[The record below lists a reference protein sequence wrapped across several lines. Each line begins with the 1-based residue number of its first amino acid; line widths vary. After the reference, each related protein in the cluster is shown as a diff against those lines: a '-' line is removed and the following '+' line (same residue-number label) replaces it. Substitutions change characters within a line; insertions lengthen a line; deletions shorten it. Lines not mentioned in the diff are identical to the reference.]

1 MTGCG
6 CGCVCCACVIRVA
19 VCVLTPGART
29 VQAHD
34 VTRSRGLRQSPTKPL
49 STNAPVSAG
58 TRGFVL
64 SPAGRAAVAAAWD
77 ADAYDG
83 GDAASASARS
93 PQPTP
98 VASTPAA
105 RGAATTPVVSSAP
118 PLPDPTPSRA
128 TPSPS
133 PGTGTYSHPA
143 PPPTSDSDA
152 AASVERG
159 RRLLR
164 AEYDHRVQQLQ
175 QAVAAAEQRAADAI
189 VGRDNAR
196 SQHLKELEAARQA
209 HQRDMDEARRRWRR
223 EADGIINAAITT
235 EQAKAQG
242 LVTASQAEEQG
253 LRAKLED
260 AMASLSHLDEL
271 AKSQEVRTATV
282 CLDLWLCMCGCVCV
296 CVAVCG
302 SVCVALCV
310 AVCTYVGL
318 YVRVLLTCG
327 WLGVW
332 FARPRRNRHSCRS
345 SCNKPTPVPPPM
357 QQLPHSANKTCR
369 TSSTRH
375 SRTHVMPKPPPSN
388 HSQPQSTTPLPYV
401 GVWKAW
407 SKRSWTQ

>member
-1 MTGCG
+1 MWLCG
-6 CGCVCCACVIRVA
+6 
-19 VCVLTPGART
+19 CVLTPGAFT
-29 VQAHD
+29 FFTMQAHD

-83 GDAASASARS
+83 GDAAPASARS
-93 PQPTP
+93 PQPVT
-98 VASTPAA
+98 STPAA

-118 PLPDPTPSRA
+118 PLPDPTPSRD
-128 TPSPS
+128 TPAPS

-196 SQHLKELEAARQA
+196 SQHLKQLEAARQA

-271 AKSQEVRTATV
+271 AKSQEVRTATACFGLVAV
-282 CLDLWLCMCGCVCV
+282 CGCVCGCVCV
-296 CVAVCG
+296 CVC
-302 SVCVALCV
+302 VCV
-310 AVCTYVGL
+310 
-318 YVRVLLTCG
+318 
-327 WLGVW
+327 
-332 FARPRRNRHSCRS
+332 
-345 SCNKPTPVPPPM
+345 
-357 QQLPHSANKTCR
+357 
-369 TSSTRH
+369 
-375 SRTHVMPKPPPSN
+375 
-388 HSQPQSTTPLPYV
+388 
-401 GVWKAW
+401 
-407 SKRSWTQ
+407 